1 MSPAHKRSRAGTH
14 SLCLPHPCP
23 ICYPPTS
30 ATRQYESVTPPTV
43 HPDAAR
49 LAAAEARVAA
59 LEAALQS
66 TVAMIDAMQADEE
79 PWETPSDL
87 NNARALL
94 AAPRPTATEEP

>member
-1 MSPAHKRSRAGTH
+1 MSTDFAKLKRQGETNIPHAGCGRCGATNRADGTSR
-14 SLCLPHPCP
+14 CDCDQ
-23 ICYPPTS
+23 I
-30 ATRQYESVTPPTV
+30 
-43 HPDAAR
+43 DAA
-49 LAAAEARVAA
+49 LDAGAEALERVAA

-94 AAPRPTATEEP
+94 AAPQPTATEEP